1 MNLQALPAPECSIY
15 YPEQDNNPG
24 IIVDP
29 KHKTKNGFTLI
40 ELSIVLVIIGLIVG
54 GILTGQDLISAAA
67 QRAQIAQIEKYNTAV
82 HTFQVKYGYLPGD
95 IPNPYATNFGFQPRG
110 TVIGSGDGDG
120 FLLSNGS
127 QSEGEMVVFWVDLST
142 AGLIDAGLNTASE
155 ISQSGPY
162 TPQLYDPLA
171 KIGNG
176 NYVYTMAGS
185 YWNGYNVLDGFNYF
199 FVSAVTSANGGNGL
213 MDSNLTMTVQ
223 QAYNID
229 KKTDDGLPMS
239 GNVMPIYS
247 NSPTNGG
254 GLSWA
259 GGGGGTNP
267 IQPNLNYWSDPYS
280 ATSCYDNNG
289 NASNPEIYETARN
302 ANSQNCALRFKFQ

>member
-1 MNLQALPAPECSIY
+1 MNRA
-15 YPEQDNNPG
+15 
-24 IIVDP
+24 
-29 KHKTKNGFTLI
+29 FTLI

-54 GILTGQDLISAAA
+54 GILTGRDLIDVAS
-67 QRAQIAQIEKYNTAV
+67 QRAQIAQIIKYNTAAR
-82 HTFQVKYGYLPGD
+82 TFQGKYGYLPGD
-95 IPNPYATNFGFQPRG
+95 IPNPYAPNFGFQTRG

-120 FLLSNGS
+120 FLLGSGS

-142 AGLIDAGLNTASE
+142 AGLIDAGLNMASPT
-155 ISQSGPY
+155 STNYAAGFA
-162 TPQLYDPLA
+162 PQLYYPPA

-229 KKTDDGLPMS
+229 KKIDDGSPVS
-239 GNVMPIYS
+239 GNIMPIYS
-247 NSPTNGG
+247 NSPSNGS

-259 GGGGGTNP
+259 GGVGGTNP
-267 IQPNLNYWSDPYS
+267 INPNLNYWSDPYT
-280 ATSCYDNNG
+280 ATSCFDNNG
-289 NASNPEIYETARN
+289 SASNPEMYETARN